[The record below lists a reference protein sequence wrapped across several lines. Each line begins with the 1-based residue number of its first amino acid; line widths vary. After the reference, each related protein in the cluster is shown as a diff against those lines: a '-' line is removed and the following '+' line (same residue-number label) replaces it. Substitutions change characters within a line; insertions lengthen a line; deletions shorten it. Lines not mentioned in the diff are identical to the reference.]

1 MIPYVGLS
9 EISQKPCSS
18 LTRVIAVDERA
29 SRREYRTCYCK
40 RLPHNNYNSEI
51 AACLNCSLCSG
62 KETEALYSYRWISDN
77 IVAAMRNINTVK
89 NAGYM
94 KTSSTAEKRVKERS
108 CVPVE

>member
-1 MIPYVGLS
+1 VP
-9 EISQKPCSS
+9 
-18 LTRVIAVDERA
+18 
-29 SRREYRTCYCK
+29 
-40 RLPHNNYNSEI
+40 
-51 AACLNCSLCSG
+51 G